1 MVMKGKILL
10 SEKMH
15 TDRYR
20 AKWPDD
26 YHLFSNGSEKNI
38 YLYIYRDRQIKNI

>member
-15 TDRYR
+15 TDRYGQ
-20 AKWPDD
+20 
-26 YHLFSNGSEKNI
+26 NGLMTTTYSQMVQKKI